1 MSRFTITLA
10 ALIASVALVPSAARA
25 QGAPPRN
32 GGASAPNAGTAG
44 TVDDAS
50 ASESANDAS
59 TNDASTNDASTNDA
73 STNDASTNDAS
84 ANAGS
89 ANAASTNDASTNDA
103 STNDASTNDAS
114 TNAGSAN
121 AASANAAMPADDAT
135 PTRAPRVATVLV
147 GDPEP
152 VRRARAAELDARLE
166 RVGLR
171 RLGDP
176 AMRAALLGDV
186 REDDGLERLHAARR
200 RLLFEDDPADA
211 LRDLGARLRVDAL
224 VVVRAADPLRI
235 AVFDL
240 AAGTFYED
248 EPTLDD
254 LDAAAAFVRRAARA
268 AARRASSP
276 ASAPSPAEAAASAA
290 AASET
295 DSPAATTTDTHRPA
309 RRWLKSNWAYL
320 VGGALLVGVV
330 TGFIVRGRLRQD
342 DNGPPPILRFQ
353 PGLE

>member
-10 ALIASVALVPSAARA
+10 VLIASVALVPIGARA
-25 QGAPPRN
+25 QGTTPRN
-32 GGASAPNAGTAG
+32 AGASADGTG
-44 TVDDAS
+44 SSDAD
-50 ASESANDAS
+50 ASESAAEDADAGEPSANEAAAGDPSANDAAAD
-59 TNDASTNDASTNDA
+59 TN
-73 STNDASTNDAS
+73 
-84 ANAGS
+84 ANAD
-89 ANAASTNDASTNDA
+89 ADTNGND
-103 STNDASTNDAS
+103 T
-114 TNAGSAN
+114 
-121 AASANAAMPADDAT
+121 NAAMPADDTT

-152 VRRARAAELDARLE
+152 ARRARAAELDARLE

-200 RLLFEDDPADA
+200 RLLFEDDPGEA

-224 VVVRAADPLRI
+224 VVVRAAEPLRI

-240 AAGTFYED
+240 AAGAFYED

-276 ASAPSPAEAAASAA
+276 QASAPSPAEAAA
-290 AASET
+290 AASSTAATET
-295 DSPAATTTDTHRPA
+295 PAATAADTHRPA

-330 TGFIVRGRLRQD
+330 TGFIVRGRRQD
-342 DNGPPPILRFQ
+342 DDALPPILRFQ

>member
-10 ALIASVALVPSAARA
+10 VLIASVATSPSGARA
-25 QGAPPRN
+25 QEAAPRD
-32 GGASAPNAGTAG
+32 GASVPNADAENARA
-44 TVDDAS
+44 DDADTNADVNADGANADGANADTNANATSAANTS
-50 ASESANDAS
+50 ASNG
-59 TNDASTNDASTNDA
+59 T
-73 STNDASTNDAS
+73 
-84 ANAGS
+84 
-89 ANAASTNDASTNDA
+89 
-103 STNDASTNDAS
+103 
-114 TNAGSAN
+114 
-121 AASANAAMPADDAT
+121 NAAMPTDDAT

-152 VRRARAAELDARLE
+152 ARRARAAELDARLE

-200 RLLFEDDPADA
+200 RLLFEDDPAEA

-224 VVVRAADPLRI
+224 VVVRAADPIRI

-240 AAGTFYED
+240 AAGAFYED

-268 AARRASSP
+268 AARRASAP
-276 ASAPSPAEAAASAA
+276 QASAPSPAEAAAASSGAA
-290 AASET
+290 T
-295 DSPAATTTDTHRPA
+295 GTPAATAADTRRPA
-309 RRWLKSNWAYL
+309 RRWLRSNWAFL
-320 VGGALLVGVV
+320 VAGALLVGVV
-330 TGFIVRGRLRQD
+330 TGFIVRGRRQD
-342 DNGPPPILRFQ
+342 DDPPPILRFR

>member
-10 ALIASVALVPSAARA
+10 VLIASVALVPIGARA
-25 QGAPPRN
+25 QGTAPRN
-32 GGASAPNAGTAG
+32 AGASAEGTG
-44 TVDDAS
+44 PSDAD
-50 ASESANDAS
+50 ASESAAED
-59 TNDASTNDASTNDA
+59 
-73 STNDASTNDAS
+73 
-84 ANAGS
+84 ANAGDPSADEVAAGDPS
-89 ANAASTNDASTNDA
+89 ANEAAADTD
-103 STNDASTNDAS
+103 
-114 TNAGSAN
+114 AN
-121 AASANAAMPADDAT
+121 ADADTNGNDTNAAMPADDTT

-152 VRRARAAELDARLE
+152 ARRARAAELDARLE

-200 RLLFEDDPADA
+200 RLLFEDDPGEA

-224 VVVRAADPLRI
+224 VVVRAAEPLRI

-240 AAGTFYED
+240 AAGAFYED

-268 AARRASSP
+268 AARRASAP
-276 ASAPSPAEAAASAA
+276 QASAPSPAEAAAASSGAA
-290 AASET
+290 T
-295 DSPAATTTDTHRPA
+295 GTPAATAADTRRPA
-309 RRWLKSNWAYL
+309 RRWLRSNWAFL
-320 VGGALLVGVV
+320 VAGALLVGVV
-330 TGFIVRGRLRQD
+330 TGFIVRGRRQD
-342 DNGPPPILRFQ
+342 DDPPPILRFR

>member
-10 ALIASVALVPSAARA
+10 ILVASVATSPNGARA
-25 QGAPPRN
+25 QGAD
-32 GGASAPNAGTAG
+32 GASATNADAESAA
-44 TVDDAS
+44 DDAS
-50 ASESANDAS
+50 DANADASDTNTNVEDANADANANDTS
-59 TNDASTNDASTNDA
+59 T
-73 STNDASTNDAS
+73 AS
-84 ANAGS
+84 AS
-89 ANAASTNDASTNDA
+89 AAND
-103 STNDASTNDAS
+103 
-114 TNAGSAN
+114 
-121 AASANAAMPADDAT
+121 NAAMPTDDAT
-135 PTRAPRVATVLV
+135 PARAPRVATVLV

-152 VRRARAAELDARLE
+152 TRRARAAELDARLE

-171 RLGDP
+171 RLDDP

-186 REDDGLERLHAARR
+186 HEDDGLERLHAARR
-200 RLLFEDDPADA
+200 RLLFEDDPTEA

-240 AAGTFYED
+240 AAGAFYED

-276 ASAPSPAEAAASAA
+276 QASAPSPAEAAA
-290 AASET
+290 ASST
-295 DSPAATTTDTHRPA
+295 ATTGTPAATAADAHRPA

-330 TGFIVRGRLRQD
+330 TGFIVRGRRQD
-342 DNGPPPILRFQ
+342 DRDPPPILRFR